1 MTTAKNGTSHT
12 RTRIQQ
18 FTSAKQTEF
27 FESIKSAKFSGQ
39 LVVSD
44 EKSSA
49 NPAVSR
55 GMDKSQEISWTIYL
69 YLGRII
75 YATGGL
81 HPVRRWRR
89 HLAAYCPE
97 RLAHFDEIQAEL
109 TSVKEEE
116 CRVSWEYKLLSVWID
131 QKKITPEQA
140 ARIIK
145 ATVVEILFDI
155 TQAMEVVCETVQDNL
170 LSTRLVLIEPDQVIS
185 QANKLWQA
193 WQAAKI
199 ADRSP
204 DMAPIIRQPEALKKR
219 TSPQIY
225 QNLTQ
230 LLDGKQSLRD
240 LSVRMKRDIVTVTR
254 SLLPYVQLGLVQ
266 LVALDDMSPPISNP
280 IAKRLTK
287 NIVPHRT
294 LIACIDDSPAI
305 CQTMEQ
311 VVTSAGY
318 QFVSEMDG
326 LRAIAVLLSRKPDL
340 IFLDLVMPNT
350 NGYEICTQLRKLSF
364 FKNTPIVIVTGNDGI
379 IDRVRARMVGSTD
392 FISKPVNQE
401 ILIDVMNKYLH
412 QNVEKNA

>member
-1 MTTAKNGTSHT
+1 MTTAKNGISHT
-12 RTRIQQ
+12 HTRIQQ
-18 FTSAKQTEF
+18 FTANEQTEF

-39 LVVSD
+39 LVVS
-44 EKSSA
+44 EQNSSA
-49 NPAVSR
+49 NPALLRVGTES
-55 GMDKSQEISWTIYL
+55 SEISWTIYL

-81 HPVRRWRR
+81 HPIRRWKR
-89 HLAAYCPE
+89 HLIAYCPE
-97 RLAHFDEIQAEL
+97 RLAHFKEIQSEL
-109 TSVKEEE
+109 ASVSQEE
-116 CRVSWEYKLLSVWID
+116 CRISWEYKLLSVWID

-140 ARIIK
+140 ARVIK

-155 TQAMEVVCETVQDNL
+155 TQAMEVVCETIQDNL
-170 LSTRLVLIEPDQVIS
+170 LSTRLVLIEAEQVIAE
-185 QANKLWQA
+185 ANKLWQA

-204 DMAPIIRQPEALKKR
+204 DMAPVIRQPEALQKR

-225 QNLTQ
+225 QNLSQ

-240 LSVRMKRDIVTVTR
+240 LSIRMRRDIVTVTR

-266 LVALDDMSPPISNP
+266 LVALEDIPPPVSNP
-280 IAKRLTK
+280 IAKRLSK
-287 NIVPHRT
+287 NIGGNRT

-311 VVTSAGY
+311 IVTNAGY

-326 LRAIAVLLSRKPDL
+326 LRAIAILLSRKPDL

-364 FKNTPIVIVTGNDGI
+364 FRNTPIIIVTGNDGI
-379 IDRVRARMVGSTD
+379 IDRVRAKMVGSTD

-401 ILIDVMNKYLH
+401 ILLNIINKHLKQKT
-412 QNVEKNA
+412 QNKT

>member
-18 FTSAKQTEF
+18 FTSTKQTEF
-27 FESIKSAKFSGQ
+27 FESIKESKFSGQ

-49 NPAVSR
+49 NPAFSR
-55 GMDKSQEISWTIYL
+55 GTGGTQEISWTIYL

-89 HLAAYCPE
+89 HLVAYCPE
-97 RLAHFDEIQAEL
+97 RLAHFDKIQSEL
-109 TSVKEEE
+109 AQVKEEE

-131 QKKITPEQA
+131 QQKITPEQA

-145 ATVVEILFDI
+145 ATVTEILFDI
-155 TQAMEVVCETVQDNL
+155 TQAMEVVCETIQDNL
-170 LSTRLVLIEPDQVIS
+170 LSTRLVLIEAEQVIS
-185 QANKLWQA
+185 EANKLWQA

-204 DMAPIIRQPEALKKR
+204 DMAPVIRQPEALKKR

-225 QNLTQ
+225 QNLSQ

-240 LSVRMKRDIVTVTR
+240 LSIRMRRDVVTVTR

-266 LVALDDMSPPISNP
+266 LVALDDIPPPVSTP
-280 IAKRLTK
+280 VAQRLSK
-287 NIVPHRT
+287 NIAPHRT

-311 VVTSAGY
+311 IIASAGY

-379 IDRVRARMVGSTD
+379 IDRVRAKMVGSTD
-392 FISKPVNQE
+392 FISKPVNKE
-401 ILIDVMNKYLH
+401 ILLDVVNKYLK
-412 QNVEKNA
+412 QNVQKKP

>member
-1 MTTAKNGTSHT
+1 MTTAKNGISHT
-12 RTRIQQ
+12 RTRIKQ
-18 FTSAKQTEF
+18 FTATKQTEF
-27 FESIKSAKFSGQ
+27 FESLKATKFSGQ
-39 LVVSD
+39 LIVSD
-44 EKSSA
+44 EQSSA
-49 NPAVSR
+49 NPALLRVGTESP
-55 GMDKSQEISWTIYL
+55 EISWTIYL

-89 HLAAYCPE
+89 HLIAYCPE
-97 RLAHFDEIQAEL
+97 RLAHFDKIQSEL
-109 TSVKEEE
+109 ASVTEEE
-116 CRVSWEYKLLSVWID
+116 CRVCWEYKLLSVWID

-140 ARIIK
+140 ARVIK

-155 TQAMEVVCETVQDNL
+155 TQAIEVVCETIQDNL
-170 LSTRLVLIEPDQVIS
+170 LSTRLVLIEAEQVIGE
-185 QANKLWQA
+185 ANKLWQA
-193 WQAAKI
+193 WQGAKI

-204 DMAPIIRQPEALKKR
+204 DMAPVIRQPEALQKR

-225 QNLTQ
+225 QNLSQ

-240 LSVRMKRDIVTVTR
+240 LSIRMRRDIVTVTR

-266 LVALDDMSPPISNP
+266 LVALDDIPPPVSTP
-280 IAKRLTK
+280 IAERLSK
-287 NIVPHRT
+287 NIAGNRI

-311 VVTSAGY
+311 IVTAAGY
-318 QFVSEMDG
+318 QFFSEMDG

-364 FKNTPIVIVTGNDGI
+364 FKNTPIIIVTGNDGI
-379 IDRVRARMVGSTD
+379 IDRVRAKMVGSTD

-401 ILIDVMNKYLH
+401 ILLNTINKHLKQKT
-412 QNVEKNA
+412 QNKT

>member
-27 FESIKSAKFSGQ
+27 FDSIKSAKFSGQ

-44 EKSSA
+44 EQLSS
-49 NPAVSR
+49 NPALSR
-55 GMDKSQEISWTIYL
+55 GIDKSQEISWTIYL

-89 HLAAYCPE
+89 HLVAYCPK

-412 QNVEKNA
+412 QNVQKNA